1 MSLKHSEVTDIII
14 RSFYEAY
21 NELGTGFL
29 ESIYQEA
36 MVVVLREA
44 GLSVEAEYD
53 LPVSFRGQIIGQFR
67 ADLLVERKVII
78 ELKAARNIE
87 RVFEAQVINYL
98 KASGLEVGL
107 LLNFGP
113 KAEFKRIV
121 REHSR
126 ENPRSSA

>member
-1 MSLKHSEVTDIII
+1 MSLKHSEVTDAII
-14 RSFYEAY
+14 RSFYEVY
-21 NELGTGFL
+21 NELGPGFL
-29 ESIYQEA
+29 ESVYQKA
-36 MVVVLREA
+36 MVVVIREA
-44 GLSVEAEYD
+44 GLSVETEYD

-98 KASGLEVGL
+98 KASGREVGL

-113 KAEFKRIV
+113 KAESKRLV
-121 REHSR
+121 REHPR

>member
-1 MSLKHSEVTDIII
+1 MSLKHSEVTDAII
-14 RSFYEAY
+14 RSFYEVY

-29 ESIYQEA
+29 ESIYQKA

-44 GLSVEAEYD
+44 GLSVEIEYD
-53 LPVSFRGQIIGQFR
+53 LPVNFRGQIIGQFR

-113 KAEFKRIV
+113 KAEFKRII